1 MELHEYAVIPHL
13 TVKNAAAAIEF
24 YKSVLGFNE
33 VTRSLMPDGKVMHC
47 QLELRGFPILLNE
60 YMPGM
65 SAPQSDSQAGAG
77 PSITLTINVPDVD
90 ATFAKAVAAGAK
102 PAMPVADMFWGDR
115 YGKII
120 DPFGQHWAISTHKEN
135 VSHEEANRR
144 AAEFF
149 KKWKK

>member
-1 MELHEYAVIPHL
+1 
-13 TVKNAAAAIEF
+13 
-24 YKSVLGFNE
+24 
-33 VTRSLMPDGKVMHC
+33 
-47 QLELRGFPILLNE
+47 
-60 YMPGM
+60 
-65 SAPQSDSQAGAG
+65 
-77 PSITLTINVPDVD
+77 
-90 ATFAKAVAAGAK
+90 
-102 PAMPVADMFWGDR
+102 MPVADMFWGDR